1 MNTMSK
7 RAIGLAGSA
16 AAALALIAQPA
27 GAQGPADFFKGKTIN
42 IVVSSAAG
50 GGYDILSRT
59 TAKYLASHTPGS
71 PQFVVQNM
79 PGAGGIVAT
88 NYIYSKAPKDG
99 TAIGMFNNNTPFEP
113 LFGTKQATYDATQF
127 NWLGTPSIETGM
139 LTIWHATPVN
149 SWEEL
154 KTKEV
159 TMGASGANSTPSFY
173 ARMMNETLGIKLK
186 VIVGYPSQTN
196 AFLAM
201 ERGELDGYASVF
213 WSALKSVRPQWITE
227 NKVKLLVQ
235 FGLQPEPALTA
246 KGVPF
251 VLDLIKNPD
260 DRKLM
265 EAACAPLAAGRPFAL
280 PPGVPADRVA
290 VMREAMIATFKD
302 AAFKEEA
309 TKAGLDVDNIRT
321 GEQLNELI
329 TRIYRDTP
337 PAVVE
342 RLRKISQTE

>member
-1 MNTMSK
+1 MRKMSK
-7 RAIGLAGSA
+7 GLVIGALAGA
-16 AAALALIAQPA
+16 AAAA
-27 GAQGPADFFKGKTIN
+27 GPAAAQAPDEFFKGKTVN
-42 IVVSSAAG
+42 VVVSSAPG
-50 GGYDILSRT
+50 GGYDILART
-59 TAKYLASHTPGS
+59 AAKHLSNHVPGA
-71 PQFVVQNM
+71 PQIVVQNM

-88 NYIYSKAPKDG
+88 NFIYSKAPKDG
-99 TAIGMFNNNTPFEP
+99 TTIGVFNNNTPFEP

-139 LTIWHATPVN
+139 LTVWHQSPVET
-149 SWEEL
+149 WQDV
-154 KTKEV
+154 KTKEI

-227 NKVKLLVQ
+227 KKVKLLVQ
-235 FGLQPEPALTA
+235 FGLQPEPELT
-246 KGVPF
+246 KMGVPF
-251 VLDLIKNPD
+251 VLDLIKNDD

-265 EAACAPLAAGRPFAL
+265 EAACAPLAAGRPFVA
-280 PPGVPADRVA
+280 PPGVPAERVA
-290 VMREAMIATFKD
+290 LLRKSLIATFNDKT
-302 AAFKEEA
+302 FKEEA
-309 TKAGLDVDNIRT
+309 TKQGLDVSNIRT

-329 TRIYRDTP
+329 SRIYRETP

-342 RLRKISQTE
+342 RLRKISQVE

>member
-1 MNTMSK
+1 M
-7 RAIGLAGSA
+7 RVGAQAVGLAFGL
-16 AAALALIAQPA
+16 ALAATPAVAQTPEE
-27 GAQGPADFFKGKTIN
+27 FYKGKTVNVI
-42 IVVSSAAG
+42 VSSAPG
-50 GGYDILSRT
+50 GGYDILART
-59 TAKYLASHTPGS
+59 TAKHLSTHAPGN

-88 NYIYSKAPKDG
+88 NFIYSKAPKDG
-99 TAIGMFNNNTPFEP
+99 TAIGVFNNNTPFEP

-139 LTIWHATPVN
+139 LTVWHQTPVN
-149 SWEEL
+149 SWEDV
-154 KTKEV
+154 KTREI

-227 NKVKLLVQ
+227 KKVKLLVQ
-235 FGLQPEPALTA
+235 FGLQPEPELVRM
-246 KGVPF
+246 GVPF
-251 VLDLIKNPD
+251 VLDLIKNDD

-265 EAACAPLAAGRPFAL
+265 EAACAPLAAGRPFTL

-290 VMREAMIATFKD
+290 AMRKATIATFNDK
-302 AAFKEEA
+302 AFKDEA
-309 TKAGLDVDNIRT
+309 SKQGLDVDNVRT
-321 GEQLNELI
+321 GEQLVELI

-337 PAVVE
+337 PSVVE
-342 RLRKISQTE
+342 RLRKISQVE